1 MNNQE
6 KTEGKEL
13 IKQINKVRTEYPLN
27 LLPIKVI
34 RYLSDSFYMEVPYRI
49 IDGLQT
55 YVKSKS
61 TIQELKDALEHI
73 KHEQKAFFIR
83 NG

>member
-1 MNNQE
+1 MNDTE
-6 KTEGKEL
+6 KSEGKDL

-27 LLPIKVI
+27 MLPIKVI

-61 TIQELKDALEHI
+61 TLQDLKDTLVHI
-73 KHEQKAFFIR
+73 SEEQKAFFIR